1 MTPDFIFML
10 TRGDVTVP
18 DALERVGEAL
28 AAGVRHIGFKDIGLT
43 QPEDLVAAI
52 RAGGARIY
60 LEVVSTDAEEER
72 RSAEAAVR
80 LGVDALMGGSRP
92 NVVLP
97 IIAGAGIG
105 YFPFPGVVSGHPS
118 VLGGA
123 CEEIV
128 ASAVELASLEG
139 VAGLDLLAWR
149 AAGDVPELIRKV
161 VTSAG
166 KPVVVAGSIDCP
178 ERIAA
183 AWDAGAAGF
192 TIGTAVFEGAFA
204 PSLRLA
210 DQLAAVLDL
219 LRSRSDPRLRSAL
232 R

>member
-118 VLGGA
+118 VLCGA

-149 AAGDVPELIRKV
+149 AAGDAPELIRKV

-166 KPVVVAGSIDCP
+166 KPVVVAGSIDRP

-219 LRSRSDPRLRSAL
+219 LRSRSDPGLRSAL